1 LTCGA
6 FRLVV
11 VGVVGGVLVVV
22 GGREFLS
29 GQAKGRAEGGS
40 TTNRRKPYE

>member
-6 FRLVV
+6 FRFVV
-11 VGVVGGVLVVV
+11 GVGVVGGVVVS
-22 GGREFLS
+22 GREFLS

-40 TTNRRKPYE
+40 TTNRRKPYK